1 MKDSRIGESLWF
13 LWDIEEPTD
22 GSILFYTEE
31 HVDIEHEIVRK
42 ALASSL
48 QREGIVDSLGYAFKL
63 LDQAEVM
70 HGYSGLSPLGD
81 QSGYPCNE
89 YGETVDGYMLDLV
102 VPATWVK
109 VPNID

>member
-89 YGETVDGYMLDLV
+89 YGETQDGYMLDLV